1 MKHTPW
7 FTTHNTNPVRNG
19 WYLYYDALWRQQ
31 LMAYWTG
38 KRWQWDRY
46 ATYEMETYRG
56 DLWCGLTEPA
66 TSTIA

>member
-1 MKHTPW
+1 
-7 FTTHNTNPVRNG
+7 
-19 WYLYYDALWRQQ
+19 
-31 LMAYWTG
+31 MAYWTG